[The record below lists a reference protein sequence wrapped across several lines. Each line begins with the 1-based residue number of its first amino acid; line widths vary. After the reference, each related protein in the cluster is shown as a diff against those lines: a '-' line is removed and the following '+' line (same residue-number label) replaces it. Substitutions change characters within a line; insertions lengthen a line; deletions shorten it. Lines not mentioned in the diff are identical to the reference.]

1 MLSRR
6 KRRNLMNKKDKI
18 IENIFH
24 KRNFKKRAIAVVT
37 SVIMMGLSLSI
48 LFYVDMGIDPCS
60 VMNLGV
66 ANLLG
71 MSLGN
76 WQLLFNLLLFFIVLR
91 YAPSQIGLG
100 TLANMILVGYSMDF
114 FRWVWNKT
122 LPMEM
127 FDILYIRI
135 AILIPALF
143 TFILA
148 VSIYI
153 AVDLGTSPY
162 DAIPAIISSKQNIV
176 PYRVIRIVWDTAAAV
191 IGFMLGSTIGIVTI
205 IMAFAL
211 GPAITIVQKRL
222 VRYI

>member
-1 MLSRR
+1 MS
-6 KRRNLMNKKDKI
+6 KKEKI
-18 IENIFH
+18 IEHVFH
-24 KRNFKKRAIAVVT
+24 KKNFTKRAIAVVT
-37 SVIMMGLSLSI
+37 SVIMMGFSLSF
-48 LFYVDMGIDPCS
+48 LFYIDMGTDPCS

-76 WQLLFNLLLFFIVLR
+76 WQLLFNTLLFFLVLL

-114 FRWVWNKT
+114 FRWIWSIT

-127 FDILYIRI
+127 FDLLPIRI
-135 AILIPALF
+135 AILIPALL
-143 TFILA
+143 TFVLA

-153 AVDLGTSPY
+153 SVDLGTSPY
-162 DAIPAIISSKQNIV
+162 DAIPAIIASKQNV
-176 PYRVIRIVWDTAAAV
+176 VSYRVIRIFWDSLAAV
-191 IGFMLGSTIGIVTI
+191 IGFMLGSTVGIVTV

-211 GPAITIVQKRL
+211 GPAITAVQKRL
-222 VRYI
+222 VRFL